1 MMYSNGKAPITTGKI
16 QDFGKIKGLDR
27 LASVGRMSTD
37 EIMQGTKPSLK
48 VANGPS
54 VDDGEKKSG
63 IVADAGGGRS
73 ICSRAAVERVM
84 SEQQPHLEASIELK
98 EVADTVGL
106 EKQSTVGEA
115 REQSQADNFD
125 CPRLDERFELLE
137 PIGEGAMAYVW
148 KVKDH
153 SINQILA
160 LKLLRKELT
169 QDPEAVSRFQQ
180 EARLAMELQHP
191 HIAAVY
197 EPGFDLDG
205 RPYILMDFVPGQ
217 SLQQLLKQEGK
228 LAEDRAMVIFK
239 QICQALIY
247 AHMHGVV
254 HRDIKPSNIMISTT
268 TSGAEFVKIVDFGIA
283 RSIHE
288 EVHNTQAL
296 TRPLGDFATPRYMS
310 PEQCLGQ
317 KVTAQSDIYSLGCVL
332 HEMIS
337 GTPPFTETNQVRL
350 IMQHLSE
357 APNLRNFSKSVGP
370 ILAMMLEKNLE
381 CRLESLDHIPEVTE
395 NTRDYYM
402 VGLRASLRMCSAIT
416 LLGIGALIIQ
426 IAPFTSIPYLFLFAS
441 LAVGLLTFGCGAM
454 SYEKNNTLQK
464 TTATADTLHALLFY
478 LAVDIGAISVF
489 NILQRLEIISTSTE
503 IIGWVVT
510 AIALISAA
518 IWLPDSKIHTCL
530 IFVLSKMQKAAFKT
544 SSNVNFKLLMAQFVV
559 FIICATLFMHEI
571 SISISVEPFLLIC
584 LFFGILLLS
593 PLVYFSTHNS
603 YIKENFQ
610 LTARQLKCAS
620 LTLLASLLVPF
631 GIMPTFYYFNPHL
644 VRPDG
649 LALNTAS
656 DLLKGHNNK
665 SAIPGLIDRF
675 LTKHEITTRKDFE
688 NAMRAL
694 EIRISLAAIQHDTA
708 AIEQYTDRMISILQN
723 QIKREIA
730 LNPAAYAQQP
740 PEREIKRL
748 LRLGRGKDDLTQ
760 QKISKMISRFVK
772 TLPEAELN
780 KWPGLKAQF
789 RINNTQPGKRL

>member
-1 MMYSNGKAPITTGKI
+1 
-16 QDFGKIKGLDR
+16 
-27 LASVGRMSTD
+27 MSTD
-37 EIMQGTKPSLK
+37 EIKQDTMPSLK
-48 VANGPS
+48 VANGSS

-73 ICSRAAVERVM
+73 ICSRTAIERG
-84 SEQQPHLEASIELK
+84 ELK
-98 EVADTVGL
+98 EVGDAECL
-106 EKQSTVGEA
+106 EKQSNVGGA

-125 CPRLDERFELLE
+125 RPDLDDRFELLE

-148 KVKDH
+148 KVHDK
-153 SINQILA
+153 SIDQILA

-228 LAEDRAMVIFK
+228 LAENRAMFIFK

-254 HRDIKPSNIMISTT
+254 HRDIKPSNIMISTSP
-268 TSGAEFVKIVDFGIA
+268 SGAEFVKVVDFGIA

-337 GTPPFTETNQVRL
+337 GMPPFTETNQVRL

-370 ILAMMLEKNLE
+370 ILAMMLEKNLGS
-381 CRLESLDHIPEVTE
+381 RLESLDHIPEVTE
-395 NTRDYYM
+395 NSIEYYE
-402 VGLRASLRMCSAIT
+402 VGMGPAIKMCSVLTLMGIGILVTKIATFFPIFNFSVSAMLAAT
-416 LLGIGALIIQ
+416 LLGFWFSLLIRDRNRSLQKPAI
-426 IAPFTSIPYLFLFAS
+426 SIESLCSLTFYLFLEIGILS
-441 LAVGLLTFGCGAM
+441 
-454 SYEKNNTLQK
+454 
-464 TTATADTLHALLFY
+464 AL
-478 LAVDIGAISVF
+478 S
-489 NILQRLEIISTSTE
+489 ILQRAE
-503 IIGWVVT
+503 
-510 AIALISAA
+510 LISSSTQ
-518 IWLPDSKIHTCL
+518 IVGSVITITGLIVTTICLTDSKIPDWLTSLHSKFHRSAFTTASNANYKSL
-530 IFVLSKMQKAAFKT
+530 TASLVAITIFLTIARMDDIFSFAFKPMLLIGAYVVVLFIAPLLYFLVHT
-544 SSNVNFKLLMAQFVV
+544 PFMRDNFQFSKRQSN
-559 FIICATLFMHEI
+559 TLFALTMMAI
-571 SISISVEPFLLIC
+571 VVPIC
-584 LFFGILLLS
+584 F
-593 PLVYFSTHNS
+593 
-603 YIKENFQ
+603 
-610 LTARQLKCAS
+610 A
-620 LTLLASLLVPF
+620 
-631 GIMPTFYYFNPHL
+631 PTFYYFNPHL
-644 VRPDG
+644 VKPDR
-649 LALNTAS
+649 LALKVAS
-656 DLLKGHNNK
+656 DLMNSDSNQ

-708 AIEQYTDRMISILQN
+708 AIEQYTDRMISVLQN